1 VYDVYDVH
9 GGDVHDGNGGSGR
22 WLGTRGLIFGN
33 QGVPKTNL
41 DKNDLFYRKTEY
53 IPEYGERNESH

>member
-1 VYDVYDVH
+1 MVEV
-9 GGDVHDGNGGSGR
+9 GLIFGNQGC
-22 WLGTRGLIFGN
+22 LIFGN
-33 QGVPKTNL
+33 QGVPKTNV